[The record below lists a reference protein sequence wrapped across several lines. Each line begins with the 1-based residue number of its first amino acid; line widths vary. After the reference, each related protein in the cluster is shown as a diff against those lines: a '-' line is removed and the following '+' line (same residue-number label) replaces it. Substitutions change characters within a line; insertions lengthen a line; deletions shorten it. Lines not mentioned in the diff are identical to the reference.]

1 VVCGVDATRT
11 SARVIRVDSLD
22 DPRVAEYRW
31 VGDHEALVGAGLFVA
46 EGRLVVRRLLAEPRF
61 TVHSVLVTKPAF
73 AALRDVFAART
84 PQTPV
89 YIVEQETMNGVT
101 GFNMHRGCLALA
113 ERPAVASLDTSA
125 APLENLARVVILEGV
140 NNPDNV
146 GGIFRSAAALGAD
159 AVIVGP
165 DSSDPLYRKAIRT
178 SMAATLQIPF
188 FAAGAWPDAITTIRN
203 AGFDVIALA
212 PAASARPLDDLPR
225 NLPRVALLVGAE
237 GSGLTADA
245 LSAADTCVRIPMQ
258 GSTDSL
264 NVAVATSIAL
274 YHFSG

>member
-1 VVCGVDATRT
+1 
-11 SARVIRVDSLD
+11 VIRVASLD